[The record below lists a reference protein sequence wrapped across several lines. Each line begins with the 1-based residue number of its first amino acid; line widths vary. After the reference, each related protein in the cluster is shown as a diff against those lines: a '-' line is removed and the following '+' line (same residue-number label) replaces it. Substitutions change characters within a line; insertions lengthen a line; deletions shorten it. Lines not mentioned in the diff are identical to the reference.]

1 MEVIMIKQT
10 IKQRELLTDYAD
22 KIKQNKRIEK
32 EILNAER
39 SRLNFVFNFRYLGLL
54 LVQGSSVITLLAKTS
69 VTIPAWF
76 DMVTYFMVLWFGLLI
91 YFITSIVIYNE
102 DKNVYELTRE
112 KFNKGLGSSLDTIK
126 TLAIKQKRELVYIIG
141 NSFGLVLVALNIW
154 LYW

>member
-1 MEVIMIKQT
+1 MNKQT
-10 IKQRELLTDYAD
+10 IKQRGLLVDYAD
-22 KIKQNKRIEK
+22 KIKQNKRIER
-32 EILNAER
+32 EILKSER
-39 SRLNFVFNFRYLGLL
+39 SRLNFFLNFRYLGLF
-54 LVQGSSVITLLAKTS
+54 LVQGSSVITLLAKSS

-76 DMVTYFMVLWFGLLI
+76 DMVTYFSILWFGLLI

-126 TLAIKQKRELVYIIG
+126 TLKIKKTREQVMILG
-141 NSFGLVLVALNIW
+141 NTCGLILVALNIW

>member
-1 MEVIMIKQT
+1 MIKQT

-69 VTIPAWF
+69 ATIPAWF
-76 DMVTYFMVLWFGLLI
+76 DMVTYFSILWFGLLI

-112 KFNKGLGSSLDTIK
+112 KFNKGLGSSLATIK
-126 TLAIKQKRELVYIIG
+126 TLKIKKTREQVMILG
-141 NSFGLVLVALNIW
+141 NTCGLILVALNIW
-154 LYW
+154 FYW

>member
-1 MEVIMIKQT
+1 MIKQT

-126 TLAIKQKRELVYIIG
+126 TLKIKKTREQVMILG
-141 NSFGLVLVALNIW
+141 NACGLILVALNIW